1 MTELTD
7 IEAHRPALTGAL
19 MLGQM
24 SFLETARTA
33 RYGHRAP
40 ANKDP
45 EAVDLAGSGSTYR

>member
-33 RYGHRAP
+33 RYGRRAP
-40 ANKDP
+40 ANRDP